1 MGNDYKYNFIAAIVK
16 IYYSLIKMFHSF
28 LDHIDKTIT
37 DIYRKKKKHSTSM
50 YEIIEHKIIIII
62 ISTIK

>member
-37 DIYRKKKKHSTSM
+37 DIYRKKNIQRQCMKLLST
-50 YEIIEHKIIIII
+50 K
-62 ISTIK
+62 